1 MVYGQP
7 YQPMYNYPTP
17 DMYKSYAQPQN
28 VPVMPQNAPQ
38 PPQNGGNGIVWV
50 QGEAGAKSYLVAAG
64 TSVMLLDSE
73 NSTFYIK
80 STDPSGMP
88 LPLRIFDYS
97 ERTQQKPQNP
107 APVPQLDPNQFI
119 TRQEFEQTISKLMQ
133 NKQEV
138 TGNAESAL

>member
-1 MVYGQP
+1 MAYGQP
-7 YQPMYNYPTP
+7 YQPMYNYPTA

-28 VPVMPQNAPQ
+28 AFQSVPQ
-38 PPQNGGNGIVWV
+38 PPQSAGNGIVWV

-64 TSVMLLDSE
+64 NSVLLMDSE
-73 NSTFYIK
+73 NSVFYIK

-97 ERTQQKPQNP
+97 ERTTQKPQTAP
-107 APVPQLDPNQFI
+107 APQFDPNQFI
-119 TRQEFEQTISKLMQ
+119 TRQEFEQAMAKLMQ

-138 TGNAESAL
+138 TANAESAL

>member
-1 MVYGQP
+1 MAYGQP
-7 YQPMYNYPTP
+7 YQPMYSYPTM

-28 VPVMPQNAPQ
+28 AFQNVPQTAQ
-38 PPQNGGNGIVWV
+38 SAGSGIVWV

-64 TSVMLLDSE
+64 NSVLLMDSE
-73 NSTFYIK
+73 NSVFYIK

-107 APVPQLDPNQFI
+107 APVPQFDPNQFI
-119 TRQEFEQTISKLMQ
+119 TRQEFEQAMAKLMQ